1 MLFNFDMDKPLTLT
15 RVTKSYSAISVL
27 DGVDLTLKS
36 GEFIGLVGVNG
47 AGKTTLIKGVLDLN
61 RIDSGEIQLFGMS
74 HLLPQ
79 SRFNLAYLPERFSP
93 PPYLNGN
100 DYLRYISRLYGVNLS
115 SDQINDVLQAL
126 ELEPTALSRN
136 VRTFSKGMVQ
146 KLGLSACILSGKQ
159 LLVLD
164 EPMSGLDPQARTC
177 LKNCFQQLK
186 QAGRSIFMST
196 HMLADVASVCDRMMV
211 LHKGRLCYTGTPDAF
226 IEQYGEQDLDRAFVA
241 CISQDDV
248 VTY

>member
-1 MLFNFDMDKPLTLT
+1 MNKPLALT
-15 RVTKSYSAISVL
+15 NVTKSYSAISVL
-27 DGVDLTLKS
+27 DGLDLTLEP

-47 AGKTTLIKGVLDLN
+47 AGKTTLIKGLLDLN
-61 RIDSGEIQLFGMS
+61 CIDSGEIRLFGLS

-79 SRFNLAYLPERFSP
+79 SRFNITYLPERFSP
-93 PPYLNGN
+93 PPYLNGH
-100 DYLRYISRLYGVNLS
+100 DYLRYMSRLHEVPLDS
-115 SDQINDVLQAL
+115 QQINEVLQDL
-126 ELEPTALSRN
+126 ELESAALRRN

-146 KLGLSACILSGKQ
+146 KLGLSACILSAKP
-159 LLVLD
+159 LLILD

-196 HMLADVASVCDRMMV
+196 HMLADVATVCDRMVV
-211 LHKGRLCYTGTPDAF
+211 LHKGRLSYVGTPEAF

-241 CISQDDV
+241 CISSLETND
-248 VTY
+248 